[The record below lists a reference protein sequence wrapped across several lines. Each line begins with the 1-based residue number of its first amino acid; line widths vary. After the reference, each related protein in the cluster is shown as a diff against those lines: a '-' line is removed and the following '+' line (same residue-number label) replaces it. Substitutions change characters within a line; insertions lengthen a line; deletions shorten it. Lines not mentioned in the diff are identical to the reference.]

1 MSIRKGFKNSSVVV
15 IIAFFV
21 LLIANGLSMFAFS
34 TTSWAY
40 INHKFINYQGY
51 GLWRIC
57 ATTGSCSLLDGT
69 RSEWYMKV
77 QAFGIFGML
86 GINIALLL
94 VISYLFVEWWEKDI
108 ELEVAAILCS
118 FAGAIFYGLAV
129 SIYKK
134 EMPNWV
140 AISTDLEFGNSL
152 TMAKSAAG
160 VSAVGGGLL
169 LVDVIMKRGSVT
181 DGNDEQVTIGDE
193 QVIVGDE
200 QQTV

>member
-1 MSIRKGFKNSSVVV
+1 MSIRRGFKNSSVVE

-40 INHKFINYQGY
+40 IDNKVFNYQGY

-77 QAFGIFGML
+77 QACGIFGML

-94 VISYLFVEWWEKDI
+94 VISYLFVEWWQKDI

-118 FAGAIFYGLAV
+118 FAGAVFYGLAV
-129 SIYKK
+129 SIYKE

-140 AISTDLEFGNSL
+140 GFRTDLEFGNSM
-152 TMAKSAAG
+152 TMAKSAAV

-169 LVDVIMKRGSVT
+169 LYDVIKKRDSL
-181 DGNDEQVTIGDE
+181 
-193 QVIVGDE
+193 
-200 QQTV
+200 TV

>member
-1 MSIRKGFKNSSVVV
+1 MSIREGFKNSSVVV
-15 IIAFFV
+15 IIAFID

-40 INHKFINYQGY
+40 INNKVVNYQGY

-77 QAFGIFGML
+77 QASGIFGML

-94 VISYLFVEWWEKDI
+94 VIFYLFVEWWEKDI

-118 FAGAIFYGLAV
+118 FVGAGCYLLAV
-129 SIYKK
+129 SIYKE

-140 AISTDLEFGNSL
+140 AVSTDLEFGNSL
-152 TMAKSAAG
+152 TMAKSAAC
-160 VSAVGGGLL
+160 VSAGGGGLL
-169 LVDVIMKRGSVT
+169 LVDVIVQAVKGSLIKRRSVP
-181 DGNDEQVTIGDE
+181 N
-193 QVIVGDE
+193 
-200 QQTV
+200 